1 MPSASNP
8 TPFDA
13 APMTQPSHAAWN
25 LAVLAETRPDSR
37 CWLFDPCGT
46 CHPFSSSHQ
55 FLLCERERVK
65 KGLHRGLAEAPAA
78 VMRPLLVVV
87 DEPGIEIGLQFLDR
101 AIDLFTERH
110 PIELVEQRAMEALAD
125 AVGLWALGL
134 GAAVIDVLDRQVEL
148 VLVAFPAAEL
158 GAAIGQHPAQP
169 DAVLIVERHHP
180 IVEDLGGGDW
190 RLAVIEL
197 GEGHLGVGID
207 KGLLINPPDA
217 LQRAHVEGVLRTAIA
232 RALALEL
239 AMRFLSAL
247 AFSSAV
253 ICASVNR
260 MPSCAALASSAL
272 RRCFIEVRSWRCHTQ
287 RTPAGE
293 IDNPRRFSASE
304 TRTWPQAGCSI
315 AISTTASSI
324 SGAVRFF
331 RIGLRRLISC
341 SASSPPLSYSSFKR

>member
-1 MPSASNP
+1 MSIWAFSGYRTMSWFPGTATICCWVSPSASRRELNSLS
-8 TPFDA
+8 A
-13 APMTQPSHAAWN
+13 
-25 LAVLAETRPDSR
+25 AVLAETRPDSR

-46 CHPFSSSHQ
+46 YHPISSSHQ

-65 KGLHRGLAEAPAA
+65 KGLHRDLAEAPAA
-78 VMRPLLVVV
+78 LMRPLLVVV

-125 AVGLWALGL
+125 PVGLWALGL
-134 GAAVIDVLDRQVEL
+134 CAAVIDVLDRQVEL

-190 RLAVIEL
+190 RLSVIEL

-217 LQRAHVEGVLRTAIA
+217 LQRANVEGVLRAAIA

-239 AMRFLSAL
+239 AMRFL
-247 AFSSAV
+247 
-253 ICASVNR
+253 
-260 MPSCAALASSAL
+260 
-272 RRCFIEVRSWRCHTQ
+272 
-287 RTPAGE
+287 
-293 IDNPRRFSASE
+293 
-304 TRTWPQAGCSI
+304 
-315 AISTTASSI
+315 
-324 SGAVRFF
+324 
-331 RIGLRRLISC
+331 IGLGFLERGDLRLGQQDAILC
-341 SASSPPLSYSSFKR
+341 RLGFERFEALLHRGQVVALPHAAHTGGRDRQPAPLQRLRDAHLAPGRLFDRH